1 MVHPMIRLLLKSPQV
16 AFLDKNYFIF
26 YSNGPQSKMEMP
38 PSRYQLKSEFWML
51 FGLKFSGLGDGKFL
65 RGQISQGAM

>member
-1 MVHPMIRLLLKSPQV
+1 MVRPMIRSLLKSPQV

-38 PSRYQLKSEFWML
+38 PSRYQLKSEFLMV
-51 FGLKFSGLGDGKFL
+51 FSLKFSGLGDSKFL
-65 RGQISQGAM
+65 RGQVSQGTM